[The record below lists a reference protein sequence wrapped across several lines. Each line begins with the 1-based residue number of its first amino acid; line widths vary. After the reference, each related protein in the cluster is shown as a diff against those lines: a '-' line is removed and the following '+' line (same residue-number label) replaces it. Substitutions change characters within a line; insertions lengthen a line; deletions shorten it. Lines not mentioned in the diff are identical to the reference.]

1 MLDARTGRTRVT
13 NAAPLRATRYGAL
26 ADRERC
32 STLEPCPLWW
42 IESSVIN
49 ILPFKTT
56 VKYWRTTPP
65 ACDHPF
71 KLEVTFCVRG
81 VLTPPCGVPR
91 LRSIVVPSSCTIG
104 AFSHLSMY
112 SSAHLHVTCFCMAR
126 SKSLWS
132 MLSNRPLMSNS
143 STQSYFH
150 PRSRVT
156 PTASSADFLGL

>member
-81 VLTPPCGVPR
+81 VLSP
-91 LRSIVVPSSCTIG
+91 L
-104 AFSHLSMY
+104 
-112 SSAHLHVTCFCMAR
+112 
-126 SKSLWS
+126 
-132 MLSNRPLMSNS
+132 LSNIVLDEWDRGREGRGLRCVRYAD
-143 STQSYFH
+143 STPVQ
-150 PRSRVT
+150 T
-156 PTASSADFLGL
+156 LN